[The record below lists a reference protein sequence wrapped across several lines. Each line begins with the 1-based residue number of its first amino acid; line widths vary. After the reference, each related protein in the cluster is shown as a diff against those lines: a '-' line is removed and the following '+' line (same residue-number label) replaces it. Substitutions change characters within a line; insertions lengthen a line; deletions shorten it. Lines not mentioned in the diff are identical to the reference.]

1 MSRKT
6 CSVIRWLFVLG
17 IIISPAVAS
26 GYFDLPPL
34 PRPEEYGNLAINR
47 VTRGKDVKSVYF
59 SHWRH
64 RTLFTCRVC
73 HSELEFNMKV
83 NTTEITET
91 ASRKGRFCGACHNGK
106 TAFRHEGNC
115 ERCHTGEIISNS
127 EKFELF
133 ARFNFPETDFGN
145 KIDWVEAM
153 KRRLIVPNRYLKTK
167 SQDIQFDK
175 KLNLE
180 AEWNMIPPSIFPHRA
195 HTAWLDCNNCHPE
208 IFTIKKKGTKHFAM
222 NRILQGEF
230 CGVCHLSVA
239 FPMDDCKRCHPGI
252 KGGM

>member
-6 CSVIRWLFVLG
+6 CSVIFCLLLSA
-17 IIISPAVAS
+17 IIIHPAAVS

-34 PRPEEYGNLAINR
+34 PRPEEYGNLLINR
-47 VTRGKDVKSVYF
+47 LTKEKGVKSVYF
-59 SHWRH
+59 SHWQH

-83 NTTEITET
+83 NTTEITES
-91 ASRKGRFCGACHNGK
+91 ASRKGRYCGACHNGK
-106 TAFRHEGNC
+106 TAFRHEKNC
-115 ERCHTGEIISNS
+115 ERCHTGVIHSNN

-133 ARFNFPETDFGN
+133 SRFDFPQTDYGN

-153 KRRLIVPNRYLKTK
+153 KRRLIVPNRYLKSK
-167 SQDIQFDK
+167 SQDIQYDK

-180 AEWNMIPPSIFPHRA
+180 AEWSMIPPAIFPHRA

-208 IFTIKKKGTKHFAM
+208 LFTIKKKGTKHFSM
-222 NRILQGEF
+222 NKILQGEF
-230 CGVCHLSVA
+230 CGVCHLTVA
-239 FPMDDCKRCHPGI
+239 FPMDDCRRCHPGI